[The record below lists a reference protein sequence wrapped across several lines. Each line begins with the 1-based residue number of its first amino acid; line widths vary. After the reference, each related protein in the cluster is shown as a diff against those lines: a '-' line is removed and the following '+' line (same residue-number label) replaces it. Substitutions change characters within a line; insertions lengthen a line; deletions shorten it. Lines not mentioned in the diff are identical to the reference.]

1 MEEKQI
7 VAALAKA
14 KQQFRQPKQ
23 SGLNTFF
30 KGPSN
35 PRGTPYSTAA
45 DIDAA
50 ISEALTSNGFAPMT
64 VHPTRVDDMWFAE
77 GRLRHKSGDEI
88 FASVPLFF
96 AKQDMQGFKSALTYA
111 HRMLLICLTG
121 ALGGCDDDDA
131 NAVSQPPEQKP
142 AAKNPRAVLEAAAT
156 ENELRKALADRN
168 EELAQKLLAKFRLF
182 AKRGEIDVD
191 LLQRAEKAYE
201 RAFAEEVVHG

>member
-1 MEEKQI
+1 MEEKAI

-35 PRGTPYSTAA
+35 PRGTPYSTVG

-50 ISEALTSNGFAPMT
+50 ISEALTANGFAPMT
-64 VHPTRVDDMWFAE
+64 VHPRLVDGLWFAE
-77 GRLRHKSGDEI
+77 GCLRHRSGEEI
-88 FASVPLFF
+88 NASVPLFF
-96 AKQDMQGFKSALTYA
+96 SKQDMQGFKSALTYA

-121 ALGGCDDDDA
+121 ALSGCDDDDA
-131 NAVSQPPEQKP
+131 NAVSQPQEVKP

-156 ENELRKALADRN
+156 ENELRKALAERN
-168 EELAQKLLAKFRLF
+168 AELSQRLLDKFRLF
-182 AKRGEIDVD
+182 AKRGEVD
-191 LLQRAEKAYE
+191 QELLHRAEQAYE
-201 RAFAEEVVHG
+201 RAFAEEVVNG